1 MTKTK
6 INKNKKRFRK
16 KTRRLSKKMN
26 GGNDDE
32 MKLIYTKR
40 GQRMS
45 PWGGFVVGEVYLNN
59 QGHIKII
66 ISQEESRN
74 ILHNPEVVY
83 LDDKTFGPI
92 SNDLIDLYKNV
103 MDSTIHE
110 IYTSES
116 RREMGKELGSIS
128 LFKKL
133 SSNYNV
139 INDTEKKNEDVIK
152 GLNQRIMKLSQDNS
166 EKKYEHVIKGLNQ
179 RIMKLVQDNS
189 ELNSKNLILKDEIDM
204 LKTTYK
210 SSDNLLP
217 NYDQPVEFQINSP
230 ADNSKQFRV
239 NP

>member
-45 PWGGFVVGEVYLNN
+45 PWGGNVVGEVYLNN

-110 IYTSES
+110 IYTSDS
-116 RREMGKELGSIS
+116 RREMGKEWGSIS

-139 INDTEKKNEDVIK
+139 INDTEKKK
-152 GLNQRIMKLSQDNS
+152 
-166 EKKYEHVIKGLNQ
+166 
-179 RIMKLVQDNS
+179 
-189 ELNSKNLILKDEIDM
+189 
-204 LKTTYK
+204 
-210 SSDNLLP
+210 
-217 NYDQPVEFQINSP
+217 
-230 ADNSKQFRV
+230 
-239 NP
+239 